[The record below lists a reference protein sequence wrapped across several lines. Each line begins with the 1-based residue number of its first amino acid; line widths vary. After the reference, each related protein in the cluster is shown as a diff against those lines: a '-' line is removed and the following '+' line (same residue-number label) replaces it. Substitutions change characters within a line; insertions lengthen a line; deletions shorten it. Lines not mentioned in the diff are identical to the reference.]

1 MNFLRPERHE
11 NGTALCGQ
19 RPQSMDTSQ
28 AIREDSI
35 QAVLLLVAENGESAE
50 LFLRNG
56 LQRLRVC
63 VKLLQAVRDMN
74 ERHTG
79 EHEPL
84 VAGGQIFEQ
93 IF

>member
-1 MNFLRPERHE
+1 
-11 NGTALCGQ
+11 
-19 RPQSMDTSQ
+19 MDAPQ
-28 AIREDSI
+28 AIRQDGV
-35 QAVLLLVAENGESAE
+35 QAVLLLVAENGETAE
-50 LFLRNG
+50 LFLRDG
-56 LQRLRVC
+56 LQRLRVR
-63 VKLLQAVRDMN
+63 VKLLQAVRDVN